1 MKRKF
6 VATLTLNYSY
16 PEKRS
21 EDRGKEGSQLK
32 THQICRQFSDMSPNL
47 QKKNY
52 LLKHRQFG
60 EMIKSCRFSRIM
72 PC

>member
-21 EDRGKEGSQLK
+21 EDRVKEGSQLK
-32 THQICRQFSDMSPNL
+32 THQICCQLSDMSPNL
-47 QKKNY
+47 QKKKLISLNIAN
-52 LLKHRQFG
+52 LGK
-60 EMIKSCRFSRIM
+60 
-72 PC
+72 